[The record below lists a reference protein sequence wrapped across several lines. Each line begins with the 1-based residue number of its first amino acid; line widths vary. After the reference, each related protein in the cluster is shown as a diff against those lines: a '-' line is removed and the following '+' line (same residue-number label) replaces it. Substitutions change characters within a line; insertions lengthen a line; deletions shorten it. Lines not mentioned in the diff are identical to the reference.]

1 MMSPSLLSLLAL
13 GLSSVSALQVSTP
26 AQHAKLV
33 FLRHGQSTWNQ
44 LNLFTGWVD
53 VPLSDLGVEEAT
65 AGGQELKKAELKFD
79 VAYTSLLQRA
89 QETCRIGLTESEQA
103 DVTVIKD
110 WRLNER
116 HYGALQGK
124 DKKETVAEFGEAQ
137 VKVWRRSYDVPPP
150 PVVAGSKYDAKV
162 DPLYEGIDAST
173 LPECECLKDTVE
185 RCLPLWD
192 EQIAPALQRG
202 ETVLVA
208 AHGNSI
214 RGLLKF
220 LDGISE
226 DEITGVEIPTG
237 IPLVYNLDKELRPIP
252 AEGCVAPLCGAFL
265 GDPAA
270 VAEAAAKVA
279 AQTAVAKPEEAAML
293 DAKLDVMLA
302 TSVAVKVDD
311 ASMAALEQDN

>member
-1 MMSPSLLSLLAL
+1 MSPSLLSLLAL

-65 AGGQELKKAELKFD
+65 AGGQELKKAGLKFD

-89 QETCRIGLTESEQA
+89 QETCRIGLTESEQT

-162 DPLYEGIDAST
+162 DPLYAGIDAST

-252 AEGCVAPLCGAFL
+252 AEGCIAPLCGAFL
-265 GDPAA
+265 GDAEA
-270 VAEAAAKVA
+270 VAAAAAKVA
-279 AQTAVAKPEEAAML
+279 AQTAVAKPEEAANS
-293 DAKLDVMLA
+293 AVKLDMA
-302 TSVAVKVDD
+302 N
-311 ASMAALEQDN
+311 MAALEQDN

>member
-65 AGGQELKKAELKFD
+65 AGGQELKKAGLKFD

-89 QETCRIGLTESEQA
+89 QETCRIGLTESEQL
-103 DVTVIKD
+103 DVTVVKD

-150 PVVAGSKYDAKV
+150 PVEAGSKYDAKV
-162 DPLYEGIDAST
+162 DPLYAGIDPST

-252 AEGCVAPLCGAFL
+252 AEGCIAPLCGAFL
-265 GDPAA
+265 GDAEA
-270 VAEAAAKVA
+270 VAAAAAKVA
-279 AQTAVAKPEEAAML
+279 AQTAVAKPEEAANS
-293 DAKLDVMLA
+293 AVKLDMA
-302 TSVAVKVDD
+302 N
-311 ASMAALEQDN
+311 MAALEQDN

>member
-1 MMSPSLLSLLAL
+1 MSPSLLALLAL

-26 AQHAKLV
+26 GQHAKLV

-65 AGGQELKKAELKFD
+65 AGGQELKKAGLKFD

-89 QETCRIGLTESEQA
+89 QETCRIGLTESEQT

-162 DPLYEGIDAST
+162 DPLYAGIDAST
-173 LPECECLKDTVE
+173 LPQCECLKDTVE

-302 TSVAVKVDD
+302 TSTAIKLDD
-311 ASMAALEQDN
+311 TSMAALEQDN